1 MKRLNYSI
9 WAIALVSL
17 FAASCSKEAELKL
30 VPSEEPKVEMVTL
43 NFIAEKVGEET
54 KTQAVIDDVNNK
66 VNYEWTD
73 EDEGNITVYLVN
85 GASVTK
91 VESTATKVSATQLKI
106 SATVPK
112 ADTYTIRAVLAR
124 EFYKNGQPMVSKYQS
139 PLTGNFDPKGDILF
153 SDDKEI
159 TTTGTD
165 TGDMLLTFNR
175 KVCVNRMTLK
185 SLGAGEHINKIEIS
199 SNKDL
204 VGYFDG
210 SSFVATADS
219 KSLILSYPNVEVPV
233 SGEFPV
239 YFTCMGSDD
248 NELTVTVTTDS
259 YLYSKTFG
267 GSIDFT
273 LGNFLDFRVTMPA
286 GINYNWNLVT
296 SGSTALAADDVI
308 IITNSDADYALGAQN
323 GTKYREQV
331 SISSSADKSVISA
344 VSASVTQITLGGSK
358 DDWYLSTGTKY
369 LYANGGTSN
378 NYVNEGTQT
387 NADTDNK
394 GHWTIG
400 VDAVGIASI
409 VSNFS
414 TAADARNTLRYNS
427 SDSRFACYKAVNTM
441 DDIRVYRKTAV
452 DLTAWILS
460 SIAVTTQPT
469 NKAYSAGDSFDP
481 TGMVVTAT
489 FTAAGKSDKVITLS
503 NNDLTVS
510 PTVLSAGDTK
520 VTLSY
525 RNKTVDVTG
534 LEVTEHVY
542 KWNLVSSLSG
552 ITEGTYAIAAYNSS
566 KYYTVPKPTIS
577 GQTFTCT
584 EATYSVSDGLTPPSG
599 AGEFVFTAKAD
610 VDNAFY
616 IYNTNLKKYLVATG
630 SKTFGYVEDN
640 SSDYGYWTFSTVAG
654 GGFSGVFSVQHSSK
668 THYMRAY
675 NNTVRCYDGA
685 SNNGVYLFIY
695 E

>member
-1 MKRLNYSI
+1 
-9 WAIALVSL
+9 
-17 FAASCSKEAELKL
+17 
-30 VPSEEPKVEMVTL
+30 MVTL
-43 NFIAEKVGEET
+43 NFIAEKAGEET
-54 KTQAVIDDVNNK
+54 KTQAVIDGVNNK

-73 EDEGNITVYLVN
+73 EDEDNITVYLVN

-106 SATVPK
+106 SASVPK
-112 ADTYTIRAVLAR
+112 GDSYTIRAVLAR
-124 EFYKNGQPMVSKYQS
+124 EFYKNGQPAVSKYQS

-204 VGYFDG
+204 VGYFNG
-210 SSFVATADS
+210 SAFVATADS

-233 SGEFPV
+233 DGEFPV
-239 YFTCMGSDD
+239 YFTCMGSED

-259 YLYSKTFG
+259 NIYSKTFG

-323 GTKYREQV
+323 STKYREQV

-344 VSASVTQITLGGSK
+344 VSASVTQITLGGSE

-369 LYANGGTSN
+369 LYANGGTASN
-378 NYVNEGTQT
+378 TIYEGTQST
-387 NADTDNK
+387 ADSDNK

-414 TAADARNTLRYNS
+414 SGADARNTLRYNS
-427 SDSRFACYKAVNTM
+427 GDSRFACYKAVNTM
-441 DDIRVYRKTAV
+441 GDIRVYRKTAT
-452 DLTAWILS
+452 DLTAWTLS
-460 SIAVTTQPT
+460 SIEVTTQPT

-489 FTAAGKSDKVITLS
+489 FTAVGKSDKVITLS
-503 NNDLTVS
+503 NDVFTVS
-510 PTVLSAGDTK
+510 PTVLSEGDTK

-525 RNKTVDVTG
+525 LNETVDVTG
-534 LEVTEHVY
+534 LT
-542 KWNLVSSLSG
+542 VSSMNYATTYTTSLAISD
-552 ITEGTYAIAAYNSS
+552 GTYCSDATVVIGSDSYGGKKLGTSS
-566 KYYTVPKPTIS
+566 NKTTNFTVTVPAGTKALHLHVIGWS
-577 GQTFTCT
+577 GKSPKLKVTPEENVSSTNPVSVTADSGATGGGSTFTLGTPANASTTYYVKYDLTGISTATTLTVSNQT
-584 EATYSVSDGLTPPSG
+584 ERVIIWG
-599 AGEFVFTAKAD
+599 V
-610 VDNAFY
+610 NA
-616 IYNTNLKKYLVATG
+616 
-630 SKTFGYVEDN
+630 E
-640 SSDYGYWTFSTVAG
+640 
-654 GGFSGVFSVQHSSK
+654 
-668 THYMRAY
+668 
-675 NNTVRCYDGA
+675 
-685 SNNGVYLFIY
+685 
-695 E
+695 